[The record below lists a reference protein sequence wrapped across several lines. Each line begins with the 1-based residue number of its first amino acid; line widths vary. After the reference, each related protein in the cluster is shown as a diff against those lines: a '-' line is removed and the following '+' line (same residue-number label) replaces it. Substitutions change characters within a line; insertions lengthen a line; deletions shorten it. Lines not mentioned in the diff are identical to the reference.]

1 MNEKPI
7 AIQRDDGQ
15 RMSSLEIA
23 AITQKPHNDLMKAIR
38 KMEIAWEKI
47 TQGNFSLSTYKDST
61 GRQLPCYL
69 LTKRECLYVATKFND
84 EARAKL
90 ILRWEQ
96 LENEIRNPPSSLVTR
111 ESQLAHAVL
120 LAQQMLEEQSLML
133 EEKQRVIE
141 EQKPKA
147 DFCDAVMASVN
158 SCLIGNLAK
167 LIRQNGVECGERRL
181 FCWLRENDYLG
192 KRGERYNIPNQ
203 RYIDQE
209 LFELK
214 ETVHTENERLVTRY
228 TTKVTGKGQEYFVNG
243 FMSGRFTLN

>member
-1 MNEKPI
+1 MTEKTNF
-7 AIQRDDGQ
+7 IQKNDDQ

-23 AITQKPHNDLMKAIR
+23 EITKKQHKDVLKAIR
-38 KMEIAWEKI
+38 NMEPAWVNI
-47 TQGNFSLSTYKDST
+47 TERKFALSSYKDST

-69 LTKRECLYVATKFND
+69 LTKVECLYVATKFND

-90 ILRWEQ
+90 VLRWEQ
-96 LENEIRNPPSSLVTR
+96 LENEIRNPSSSLMTR

-141 EQKPKA
+141 EQRPKA

-228 TTKVTGKGQEYFVNG
+228 TTKVTGKGQEYFING
-243 FMSGRFTLN
+243 FISGRFALN